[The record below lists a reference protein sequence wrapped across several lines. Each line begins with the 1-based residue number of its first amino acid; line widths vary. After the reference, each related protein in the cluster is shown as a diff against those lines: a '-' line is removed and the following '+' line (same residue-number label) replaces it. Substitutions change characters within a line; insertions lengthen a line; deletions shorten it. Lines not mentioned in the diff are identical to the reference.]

1 MAGQKERVK
10 TVNRQDALTEIR
22 NNWETMLRGITH
34 TARQNVNGRQ
44 SYVCPICGHGSHG
57 DGLTINPK
65 GRPGALMCFGCG
77 FSGDIIDLL
86 QRVNNCDFNT
96 ALNAAAAELG
106 ITIDPYKSDAAA
118 DFADADRVQG
128 AQRADKKKD
137 RETATGTAKQPQR
150 ATGTATEGETADYTA
165 YYAQCSERLRDPAAL
180 SYLQARG
187 ISAETAQRFRIGYDP
202 QADPA
207 NAPGAM
213 GGDYRPHPA
222 PRLIIPCTRG
232 YYVARATDPGNKY
245 KAPNPKGSRAQLFNA
260 GALYNPEPGVVF
272 VTEGIFD
279 ALSFVEAGAQAVAT
293 NSKNNGQALTNLL
306 QRGDAKARQFVI
318 CPDNDP
324 DPKTNANTQATAQK
338 LCDDLRALGNNCIVY
353 NVAGQDHDAN
363 DALRRD
369 KAGFAQRIAEAQAAL
384 QREALPGL
392 LCYEDLVKEFQ
403 EADDSI
409 ITIKSFPEFSKTAK
423 IKKHSTVALA
433 ADTGGGKSSL
443 SLNFL
448 NDLNSEYPC
457 IYFNLEMDMI
467 TVLRRLVA
475 IQSGLELDRIEGY
488 KQDPKTA
495 AAVNAYLKQIANRKP
510 LQVIQGVYQLGQIE
524 GIIKRSTA
532 DREEP
537 TIVFIDHSL
546 LVETEAKTAG
556 RYERFTIVSEQLRKM
571 ALRYNVVL
579 FVLLQQNRAGKD
591 NDEERPKNSSL
602 KESGSWENDATHIIF
617 LWYDPQA
624 RRKKL
629 IITKNRGGDSGE
641 FALNYWS
648 RTQTYTEAKEPPV
661 IRSDT
666 PAGRDFAPAKPTKRE
681 KAQER
686 LRDAYMQAAIKTGGN
701 VTLRAIAEA
710 ADVTT
715 ATAKGWVKEYGGCI
729 VDGVPVDPA
738 GIDTAVEYTGFVK
751 LTPGDENPFI
761 PSQERVQ
768 EVVEQYHTTG
778 PRL

>member
-1 MAGQKERVK
+1 M
-10 TVNRQDALTEIR
+10 
-22 NNWETMLRGITH
+22 RGITH

-86 QRVNNCDFNT
+86 QRVNGCDFNT
-96 ALNAAAAELG
+96 ALNTAAAELG

-165 YYAQCSERLRDPAAL
+165 YYAQCSERLNDPAAL

-187 ISAETAQRFRIGYDP
+187 ISAETAQRFGAGYDP

-213 GGDYRPHPA
+213 GSDYRPHPA

-232 YYVARATDPGNKY
+232 YYVARATDPGNKF

-293 NSKNNGQALTNLL
+293 NSKGNGQLL
-306 QRGDAKARQFVI
+306 LDQLKRRPAAGTRFII

-324 DPKTNANTQATAQK
+324 NPKTNANTQATAQK

-448 NDLNSEYPC
+448 NDLNAEYPC

-495 AAVNAYLKQIANRKP
+495 AAAGENVFTDILTVVLDIIPGNLVEPFRVDND
-510 LQVIQGVYQLGQIE
+510 LQVIVIAIFV
-524 GIIKRSTA
+524 GIIMLILGSRVQRIREILDEGGALINRMMMAVCKLLPLFVYLGITNILLS
-532 DREEP
+532 DRLSQISSVITVFVITLAGAAV
-537 TIVFIDHSL
+537 TIGITTIRTRIVTGRPLSWIVKAQIPSL
-546 LVETEAKTAG
+546 LINLTTSSQVSAMPESMKCCKDKWHINEKMVDFGLPFGIVVYMPNGAIMLGATAW
-556 RYERFTIVSEQLRKM
+556 
-571 ALRYNVVL
+571 VL
-579 FVLLQQNRAGKD
+579 SVI
-591 NDEERPKNSSL
+591 
-602 KESGSWENDATHIIF
+602 AT
-617 LWYDPQA
+617 
-624 RRKKL
+624 
-629 IITKNRGGDSGE
+629 G
-641 FALNYWS
+641 
-648 RTQTYTEAKEPPV
+648 PV
-661 IRSDT
+661 
-666 PAGRDFAPAKPTKRE
+666 
-681 KAQER
+681 
-686 LRDAYMQAAIKTGGN
+686 
-701 VTLRAIAEA
+701 
-710 ADVTT
+710 DVTT
-715 ATAKGWVKEYGGCI
+715 L
-729 VDGVPVDPA
+729 
-738 GIDTAVEYTGFVK
+738 VK
-751 LTPGDENPFI
+751 LALVSIIVAIAAPPIPGSAFAVLPILFSACGTDASMMPLAIVVGSTVGYLLPAMNGYCLQ
-761 PSQERVQ
+761 QELLM
-768 EVVEQYHTTG
+768 TACKTG
-778 PRL
+778 NISPEET